1 MNQTKISKVDILYQR
16 NNQAI
21 LEMPKDYRKGHFMI
35 RKNEIKIEK
44 EEVQP
49 PKKKDAD
56 QNTPKDY
63 YQQRKKNILIIR
75 DEREKQPY
83 QSQKFLDDL
92 PQAQSLILFKNKDK
106 YSLNFVSQKSE
117 VYKHMT
123 EEFQNKIFKD
133 IDKGL
138 DARKNQENRD
148 KVDIRVKKQI
158 AGYEED
164 VLSGSDIEDPQSG
177 KKKQTRK
184 NKKEKVSHKL
194 DYQSDEDK
202 PKKKVKKDESSDDE
216 VSSDYVQ
223 DSSDS

>member
-56 QNTPKDY
+56 QNIPKDY

-75 DEREKQPY
+75 DDREKQPY

-92 PQAQSLILFKNKDK
+92 PQAQSLILFKNRDK
-106 YSLNFVSQKSE
+106 YSLSFVSQKSE
-117 VYKHMT
+117 VYKHMS

-158 AGYEED
+158 AGYDD
-164 VLSGSDIEDPQSG
+164 VLSDSDIEDPYSS
-177 KKKQTRK
+177 KKKQTKK

-194 DYQSDEDK
+194 DYQSDGEK
-202 PKKKVKKDESSDDE
+202 PKKKVKKDESSDDDQ
-216 VSSDYVQ
+216 SSDSVQ